1 MSVPLYLRVLWSYK
15 WLLAFGIVVA
25 VLAAMVAGYT
35 VKDGEIVSRAES
47 TYQSETTIL
56 LGGGA
61 RNPFQ
66 AEQPGQTIT
75 EGTTAAQ
82 QNDLTNTA
90 VIYAY
95 LISGSEIR
103 AQVDAAVGGL
113 QEGEALSA
121 VRRTTQPAG
130 SEQNPGRF
138 SLPIL
143 SIVGA
148 STDPARAE
156 LISTTASQIFQ
167 TYVAGQQ
174 DAAGVAP
181 ERRVT
186 LSVTDQGAAEEQE
199 GSNPVIPIAITGVGV
214 FLAFIALAFILY
226 NIRIS
231 RERVTANRA
240 SVRRGESFRRGPAL
254 TGGGTPENPR
264 PAALGASGETTSGAG
279 ELASSGKRSAT

>member
-15 WLLAFGIVVA
+15 WLLAFGLVVA

-35 VKDGEIVSRAES
+35 VKDGEIVSRAEAAYRS
-47 TYQSETTIL
+47 DTTIL
-56 LGGGA
+56 LGGGQE
-61 RNPFQ
+61 NPYQ
-66 AEQPGQTIT
+66 AIEPGQAIT
-75 EGTTAAQ
+75 EGQSEAQ

-95 LISGSEIR
+95 LVSGSEIR
-103 AQVDAAVGGL
+103 AQVEAAMGPL
-113 QEGEALSA
+113 TDTEALSA

-130 SEQNPGRF
+130 TEQNPGRF

-143 SIVGA
+143 SIVGE
-148 STDPARAE
+148 STDPDRAV
-156 LISTTASQIFQ
+156 LISQTASQIFQ
-167 TYVAGQQ
+167 AYVSAQQ

-181 ERRVT
+181 EQRVT
-186 LSVTDQGAAEEQE
+186 LSVTDQGTAVEQE
-199 GSNPVIPIAITGVGV
+199 GSNPIIPIAITGIGV

-231 RERVTANRA
+231 RERVTANRQ
-240 SVRRGESFRRGPAL
+240 SPRRGESFRRGPAL
-254 TGGGTPENPR
+254 TGAPEGQRSAGAIGSATENP
-264 PAALGASGETTSGAG
+264 AGAG

>member
-15 WLLAFGIVVA
+15 WLLAVGLVVA

-47 TYQSETTIL
+47 AYRSDTTIL
-56 LGGGA
+56 LGGGQE
-61 RNPFQ
+61 NPYQ
-66 AEQPGQTIT
+66 AVDPGQPLT
-75 EGTTAAQ
+75 EGQSEAQ

-95 LISGSEIR
+95 LVSGSEIR
-103 AQVDAAVGGL
+103 AQVEAAMGPL
-113 QEGEALSA
+113 TDTEALSA

-130 SEQNPGRF
+130 TEQNPGRF

-143 SIVGA
+143 SIVGE
-148 STDPARAE
+148 STDPDRAV
-156 LISTTASQIFQ
+156 LISETASTIFQ
-167 TYVAGQQ
+167 SYVNAQQ
-174 DAAGVAP
+174 DASGVAP
-181 ERRVT
+181 EQRVT
-186 LSVTDQGAAEEQE
+186 LTVTDQGTAVEQE
-199 GSNPVIPIAITGVGV
+199 GSNPIIPIAVTGLGV

-231 RERVTANRA
+231 RERVTANRN
-240 SVRRGESFRRGPAL
+240 SPRRGESFRRGPAL
-254 TGGGTPENPR
+254 TGTAAEGQR
-264 PAALGASGETTSGAG
+264 PAAIATAPENQAGAG